1 MRYIG
6 TKELSYKIGATEVVL
21 TQLRTIKAAAEVM
34 IMFKLNVLG
43 ALWTLVYLIGL
54 GHASDKDKILYS
66 LQRMTDLDTLRVA
79 EIGLM

>member
-6 TKELSYKIGATEVVL
+6 TKELSYKIGTTEVVL

-43 ALWTLVYLIGL
+43 VL
-54 GHASDKDKILYS
+54 
-66 LQRMTDLDTLRVA
+66 
-79 EIGLM
+79 